1 MKQQLLDTITQI
13 NDNLSKLQ
21 MKLEYQE
28 KEIAFLKEQNEILKK
43 NNNNTLAQIKEY
55 IKELEKIR
63 SHYVDS
69 NNQPR

>member
-28 KEIAFLKEQNEILKK
+28 KEIVFLKEQNEILKK